1 MTERDQNM
9 ELIGN
14 DFGKQIRQNAIAFGI
29 ALRPAF
35 EHLSKVMNAFG
46 ETYMCVLE
54 RAYKKEFGKLP
65 ASMRTKRLRKK
76 RRTIV
81 LKWFSSILNEE
92 HNNRLHLASENHD
105 DEAPGELR
113 A

>member
-1 MTERDQNM
+1 MTREDQNM

-14 DFGKQIRQNAIAFGI
+14 DFGKQIRQSAIALGNAF
-29 ALRPAF
+29 RPAV
-35 EHLSKVMNAFG
+35 ERSSKAMNAFG
-46 ETYMCVLE
+46 EAYMYAAE

-92 HNNRLHLASENHD
+92 HNNRPYNQRVNSINK
-105 DEAPGELR
+105 
-113 A
+113 